1 MTNSAWAVGLL
12 TRGSETVQP
21 VAGGEEGTELA
32 AIEAASDA
40 AMWAA
45 MDRGREVYRITAAGT
60 EMVLTPGLTAA
71 GDVDLWGVH
80 EAVLALART

>member
-1 MTNSAWAVGLL
+1 MTNNAWTVGVLARESG
-12 TRGSETVQP
+12 TAQR
-21 VAGGEEGTELA
+21 VAGGEEGTEQA

-60 EMVLTPGLTAA
+60 EMILTPGLTDG
-71 GDVDLWGVH
+71 GDVDLWGVQD
-80 EAVLALART
+80 AVLSLATM